1 MITVVVYHK
10 SANDII
16 NVVTD
21 MVSSGL
27 KLDVDFAFAFHPAVD
42 QTDSKDAIPKHTVFT
57 FSDGKHATLFSLKWG

>member
-1 MITVVVYHK
+1 
-10 SANDII
+10 
-16 NVVTD
+16 